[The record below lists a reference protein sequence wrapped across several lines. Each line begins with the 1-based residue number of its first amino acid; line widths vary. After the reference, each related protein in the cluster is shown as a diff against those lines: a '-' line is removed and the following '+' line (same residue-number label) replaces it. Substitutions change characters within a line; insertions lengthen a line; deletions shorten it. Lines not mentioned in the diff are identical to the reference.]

1 MAAHGSAF
9 PIAKLALNNSVPP
22 ILMAS
27 LRMGLVLIILIPFWR
42 FRIPNKKYFLP
53 LLAFSISMG
62 VMVYVFMNLSLYHS
76 SIISPII
83 VGSQFSPI
91 KSLATLP
98 MALSIVG
105 VAIFAIFA
113 AKLMSIIGRR
123 AGFIFASVGSSLA
136 ALMAAYSIII
146 ESFLLFNLGC
156 FLLGAGVAFSHQY
169 RFAAV
174 ETVSKDMA
182 PKAISI
188 ILLAGIGSAFIGP
201 NLANISKEIIPE
213 HLYAGSYIALAILTL
228 SSTIF
233 LLFYK
238 DNHKPNNFV
247 KKDTRSYFELISQP
261 RFLQALIASA
271 FAYAVMS
278 FLMTATPISMHVME
292 KISLSKTGLVIQL
305 HIAAMFL
312 PSLITGNLIKK
323 FGHSKIMYA
332 GVVLFSITILTSLF
346 EQNFVNYLTALV
358 FLGFGWNFLF
368 ISGTSLLVLTYKE
381 DEKFKAQGFN
391 DLIVY
396 SIQAVASLSAGIFL
410 NLTSWKTMNLICII
424 FLIIIVISTLRA
436 DFKEKK

>member
-1 MAAHGSAF
+1 MGHVHG
-9 PIAKLALNNSVPP
+9 
-22 ILMAS
+22 
-27 LRMGLVLIILIPFWR
+27 RQ
-42 FRIPNKKYFLP
+42 
-53 LLAFSISMG
+53 
-62 VMVYVFMNLSLYHS
+62 VYVLMNKNLWLLILSQIFAFTAAPVTVFLS
-76 SIISPII
+76 GII
-83 VGSQFSPI
+83 GSQFSPI

-105 VAIFAIFA
+105 TAIFAIFA

-123 AGFIFASVGSSLA
+123 AGFIFASIGSSITSLV
-136 ALMAAYSIII
+136 AAYSIVI
-146 ESFLLFNLGC
+146 ESFILFNLAC
-156 FLLGAGVAFSHQY
+156 FLIGAGVAFSHQY

-174 ETVSKDMA
+174 ETVDREMA

-201 NLANISKEIIPE
+201 NLANISKEIIPQ
-213 HLYAGSYIALAILTL
+213 HLYVGSYIALAALTL
-228 SSTIF
+228 TSTIF

-238 DNHKPNNFV
+238 DDHKKNNIIQ
-247 KKDTRSYFELISQP
+247 KSSRSYFELISQP

-292 KISLSKTGLVIQL
+292 KISLTKTGFVIQL

-332 GVVLFSITILTSLF
+332 GVLLFSVTILLSLF
-346 EQNFVNYLTALV
+346 EQNFSNYLIALI
-358 FLGFGWNFLF
+358 FLGLGWNFLF
-368 ISGTSLLVLTYKE
+368 ISGTSLLVLSYRE
-381 DEKFKAQGFN
+381 EEKFKAQGFN

-396 SIQAVASLSAGIFL
+396 TVQAIASLSAGIFIT
-410 NLTSWKTMNLICII
+410 LTSWKTMNLVCII
-424 FLIIIVISTLRA
+424 FLVIIVISTLRA
-436 DFKEKK
+436 DFKQKKPQ

>member
-1 MAAHGSAF
+1 
-9 PIAKLALNNSVPP
+9 
-22 ILMAS
+22 
-27 LRMGLVLIILIPFWR
+27 MGHVYGR
-42 FRIPNKKYFLP
+42 Q
-53 LLAFSISMG
+53 
-62 VMVYVFMNLSLYHS
+62 VYVLMNKNLWLLILSQIFAFTAAPVTVFLS
-76 SIISPII
+76 GII
-83 VGSQFSPI
+83 GSQFSPI

-113 AKLMSIIGRR
+113 AKVMSIIGRR

-174 ETVSKDMA
+174 ETVNKDMA

-201 NLANISKEIIPE
+201 NLANISKEIISE

-332 GVVLFSITILTSLF
+332 GVFLFSITILTSLF

>member
-1 MAAHGSAF
+1 MNKNLWLLILSQIFAFTAAPVTVFLSG
-9 PIAKLALNNSVPP
+9 
-22 ILMAS
+22 
-27 LRMGLVLIILIPFWR
+27 II
-42 FRIPNKKYFLP
+42 
-53 LLAFSISMG
+53 
-62 VMVYVFMNLSLYHS
+62 
-76 SIISPII
+76 
-83 VGSQFSPI
+83 GSQFSPI

-410 NLTSWKTMNLICII
+410 NLTNWKTMNLICII

>member
-1 MAAHGSAF
+1 MNKNLWLLILSQIFAFTAAPVTVFLSG
-9 PIAKLALNNSVPP
+9 
-22 ILMAS
+22 
-27 LRMGLVLIILIPFWR
+27 II
-42 FRIPNKKYFLP
+42 
-53 LLAFSISMG
+53 
-62 VMVYVFMNLSLYHS
+62 
-76 SIISPII
+76 
-83 VGSQFSPI
+83 GSQLSPI

-105 VAIFAIFA
+105 IAIFAFFA
-113 AKLMSIIGRR
+113 AKIMSIIGRR
-123 AGFIFASVGSSLA
+123 AGFIFASIGSSLSS
-136 ALMAAYSIII
+136 LLAAYSIVS
-146 ESFLLFNLGC
+146 ESFILFNLGC
-156 FLLGAGVAFSHQY
+156 FLLGAAVAFSHQY

-174 ETVSKDMA
+174 ETVKRAMA

-201 NLANISKEIIPE
+201 NLANITKNTVAG

-228 SSTIF
+228 TSTIF
-233 LLFYK
+233 LFFYK
-238 DNHKPNNFV
+238 DGHKTNKITV
-247 KKDTRSYFELISQP
+247 RKTRSYFKLISQP
-261 RFLQALIASA
+261 RFLQALISSA

-292 KISLSKTGLVIQL
+292 KISLTKTGFVIQF

-346 EQNFVNYLTALV
+346 EQNFINYLIALI

-368 ISGTSLLVLTYKE
+368 ISGTSLLVLSYRE

-396 SIQAVASLSAGIFL
+396 STQAVSSLSAGFFL
-410 NLTSWKTMNLICII
+410 TLTSWKTMNLICII
-424 FLIIIVISTLRA
+424 FLVIIFLSTLRA
-436 DFKEKK
+436 DFKDNK

>member
-1 MAAHGSAF
+1 MNKNLWLLILSQIFAFTAAPVTVFLSG
-9 PIAKLALNNSVPP
+9 
-22 ILMAS
+22 
-27 LRMGLVLIILIPFWR
+27 II
-42 FRIPNKKYFLP
+42 
-53 LLAFSISMG
+53 
-62 VMVYVFMNLSLYHS
+62 
-76 SIISPII
+76 
-83 VGSQFSPI
+83 GSQFSPV

-105 VAIFAIFA
+105 IAIFAIFA
-113 AKLMSIIGRR
+113 AKVMSIIGRR
-123 AGFIFASVGSSLA
+123 AGFMFASIGSSLSS
-136 ALMAAYSIII
+136 LLAAYSIII
-146 ESFLLFNLGC
+146 ESFILFNFAC

-174 ETVSKDMA
+174 ETVKKDMA

-201 NLANISKEIIPE
+201 NAANFSKEIISG
-213 HLYAGSYIALAILTL
+213 HLYAGSYIVLAALTL
-228 SSTIF
+228 TSTIF

-238 DNHKPNNFV
+238 DGHKPNNINNE
-247 KKDTRSYFELISQP
+247 KSRSYLELISQP

-292 KISLSKTGLVIQL
+292 KISLTKTGMVIQL

-312 PSLITGNLIKK
+312 PSLVTGNLIRK

-332 GVVLFSITILTSLF
+332 GVFLFLITILTSF
-346 EQNFVNYLTALV
+346 FDQNFTNYLIALI

-368 ISGTSLLVLTYKE
+368 ISGTSLLVLSYRE
-381 DEKFKAQGFN
+381 NEKFKAQGFN

-396 SIQAVASLSAGIFL
+396 SIQATTSLSAGVFL
-410 NLTSWKTMNLICII
+410 TLTSWKTMNLVCII
-424 FLIIIVISTLRA
+424 FLVLIILSTLRA
-436 DFKEKK
+436 DFKESR

>member
-1 MAAHGSAF
+1 MGHVHG
-9 PIAKLALNNSVPP
+9 
-22 ILMAS
+22 
-27 LRMGLVLIILIPFWR
+27 RQ
-42 FRIPNKKYFLP
+42 
-53 LLAFSISMG
+53 
-62 VMVYVFMNLSLYHS
+62 VYVLMNKNLWLLILSQIFAFTAAPVTVFLS
-76 SIISPII
+76 GII
-83 VGSQFSPI
+83 GSQFSPI

-113 AKLMSIIGRR
+113 AKVMSIIGRR

-146 ESFLLFNLGC
+146 ESFLLYNLGC

>member
-1 MAAHGSAF
+1 MNKNLWLLILSQIFAFTAAPVTVFLSG
-9 PIAKLALNNSVPP
+9 
-22 ILMAS
+22 
-27 LRMGLVLIILIPFWR
+27 II
-42 FRIPNKKYFLP
+42 
-53 LLAFSISMG
+53 
-62 VMVYVFMNLSLYHS
+62 
-76 SIISPII
+76 
-83 VGSQFSPI
+83 GSQFSPI

-105 VAIFAIFA
+105 IAIFAIFA
-113 AKLMSIIGRR
+113 AKVMSVIGRR
-123 AGFIFASVGSSLA
+123 AGFIFASVGSSLS
-136 ALMAAYSIII
+136 ALLAAYSIII
-146 ESFLLFNLGC
+146 ESFILFNFTC

-201 NLANISKEIIPE
+201 NAANISKEIISG
-213 HLYAGSYIALAILTL
+213 HLYAGSYIVLAGLTL

-238 DNHKPNNFV
+238 DGHKKTTIN
-247 KKDTRSYFELISQP
+247 KESSRSYLELISQP

-271 FAYAVMS
+271 FAYAVMA

-292 KISLSKTGLVIQL
+292 KISLTKTGFVIQL

-312 PSLITGNLIKK
+312 PSLVTGNLIRK
-323 FGHSKIMYA
+323 FGHSKIMYV
-332 GVVLFSITILTSLF
+332 GVVLFSVTILTSLF
-346 EQNFVNYLTALV
+346 EQSFFNYLIALI

-368 ISGTSLLVLTYKE
+368 ISGTSLLVLSYRE
-381 DEKFKAQGFN
+381 EEKFKAQGFN

-396 SIQAVASLSAGIFL
+396 TVQAAASLSAGVFI
-410 NLTSWKTMNLICII
+410 NLTSWKTMNLVCII
-424 FLIIIVISTLRA
+424 FLIIIVISTSRA
-436 DFKEKK
+436 DLKESK

>member
-1 MAAHGSAF
+1 
-9 PIAKLALNNSVPP
+9 
-22 ILMAS
+22 
-27 LRMGLVLIILIPFWR
+27 MGHVYGR
-42 FRIPNKKYFLP
+42 Q
-53 LLAFSISMG
+53 
-62 VMVYVFMNLSLYHS
+62 VYVLMNKNLWLLILSQIFAFTAAPVTVFLS
-76 SIISPII
+76 GII
-83 VGSQFSPI
+83 GSQFSPI

-201 NLANISKEIIPE
+201 NLANISKEIISE

-247 KKDTRSYFELISQP
+247 KKNTRSYFELISQP

-424 FLIIIVISTLRA
+424 FLIIIFISTLRA

>member
-1 MAAHGSAF
+1 MNKNLWLLILSQIFAFTAAPVTVFLSG
-9 PIAKLALNNSVPP
+9 
-22 ILMAS
+22 
-27 LRMGLVLIILIPFWR
+27 II
-42 FRIPNKKYFLP
+42 
-53 LLAFSISMG
+53 
-62 VMVYVFMNLSLYHS
+62 
-76 SIISPII
+76 
-83 VGSQFSPI
+83 GSQFSPI

-105 VAIFAIFA
+105 IAIFAFFA
-113 AKLMSIIGRR
+113 AKIMSIIGRR
-123 AGFIFASVGSSLA
+123 AGFILASVGSSLA
-136 ALMAAYSIII
+136 ALMASYSIII

-174 ETVSKDMA
+174 ETVNKDMA

-201 NLANISKEIIPE
+201 NLANISKEIISD
-213 HLYAGSYIALAILTL
+213 HLYAGSYVALAILTL

-233 LLFYK
+233 LLFYE
-238 DNHKPNNFV
+238 DNHRPSNFV
-247 KKDTRSYFELISQP
+247 KKNTRSYFELIGQP
-261 RFLQALIASA
+261 RFLQALIASS

-292 KISLSKTGLVIQL
+292 KISLAKTGLVIQL

-323 FGHSKIMYA
+323 FGHSKIMYS
-332 GVVLFSITILTSLF
+332 GVLLFSITILTSLF
-346 EQNFVNYLTALV
+346 EQNFINYLIALI

-368 ISGTSLLVLTYKE
+368 ISGTSLLVLSYKE
-381 DEKFKAQGFN
+381 EEKFKAQGFN

-396 SIQAVASLSAGIFL
+396 TVQALASLSAGIFL
-410 NLTSWKTMNLICII
+410 NLTSWKTMNLVCII
-424 FLIIIVISTLRA
+424 FLIIIIISTLRA
-436 DFKEKK
+436 DHIESK